1 MFQSLDKR
9 QKMGSYGIAV
19 LVLFVL
25 GVIGSSYMHRPQSFK
40 VDQQGLGVQPDEFR
54 TFPVT
59 LKVSGEVKNPGEYT
73 LASGM
78 KVDDAIESAGGS
90 TTVADLTVLDLSAPL
105 TDGTPLVVPRI
116 GSDDT
121 VENYLNKSRKPGDL
135 LPNSVSINDATAE
148 ELDELPYI
156 GPVKAAA
163 IIEYRERIGRFKS
176 IEEVMGVKGIGDGIF
191 AKIKPYIK
199 L

>member
-1 MFQSLDKR
+1 
-9 QKMGSYGIAV
+9 MGSYGIAA

-25 GVIGSSYMHRPQSFK
+25 AVIGSSYMHRPQSFQI
-40 VDQQGLGVQPDEFR
+40 DQQGLGVQPDEFR

-59 LKVSGEVKNPGEYT
+59 LEVTGEVENPGEYT

-78 KVDDAIESAGGS
+78 KVTDAIESAGGS
-90 TTVADLTVLDLSAPL
+90 AQDADLTLLDLSAPL
-105 TDGTPLVVPRI
+105 LDGVPLFVPRI
-116 GSDDT
+116 GSEDT
-121 VENYLNKSRKPGDL
+121 VENYLNESRKPGDL

-176 IEEVMGVKGIGDGIF
+176 KEEIMGVTGIGEGIF